1 MSPAASRIRDIL
13 APLALVAMVL
23 IGWEAA
29 VHLLQI
35 QAYVLPAP
43 TRIAQVLISDGQR
56 IIFPQLGITLFEIL
70 SGYALAILVAFVL
83 SVLIVYSNAFRRGV
97 LPLIVASQTIP
108 VIAIAPVLVIWFG
121 YNSIPRVII
130 TAIVAFF
137 PLTVAV
143 VTGLQAVDPLQLS
156 FFKTLKASPVQTF
169 FKLRFPIA
177 LPNIFAGL
185 KVAATLAVV
194 GATIS
199 EWVGASRG
207 LGYLIAQDTQQLNT
221 ARVFASLVVLGVCG
235 MALFGVVALIQRL
248 SMPWAYARPSIRRQR
263 QAIPVPLEASAAVP
277 IAAADTGVEA
287 RGTNDGR
294 QLKPAGS

>member
-1 MSPAASRIRDIL
+1 MKRTGSRLRDIASPIVL
-13 APLALVAMVL
+13 MLLVLGA
-23 IGWEAA
+23 WEAA
-29 VHLLQI
+29 VHLFRI
-35 QAYVLPAP
+35 QPYVLPPPSAVA
-43 TRIAQVLISDGQR
+43 RSLFNDGPR
-56 IIFPQLGITLFEIL
+56 VIFPQLGVTLVEIL
-70 SGYALAILVAFVL
+70 AGYSLAIFVAFIL
-83 SVLIVYSNAFRRGV
+83 SVLIVYWAAFRRGV

-121 YNSIPRVII
+121 YNATPRIII

-143 VTGLQAVDPLQLS
+143 VTGLQSVDPLLID
-156 FFKTLKASPVQTF
+156 FFRTLKATSIQAF

-207 LGYLIAQDTQQLNT
+207 LGYLVAQDTQQLNT
-221 ARVFASLVVLGVCG
+221 ARVFASLVILGLCG
-235 MALFGVVALIQRL
+235 MALFGIVSLIERI
-248 SMPWAYARPSIRRQR
+248 SMPWAFAKPRIRQR
-263 QAIPVPLEASAAVP
+263 KAPETPPEPPKAALERQRAG
-277 IAAADTGVEA
+277 TGA
-287 RGTNDGR
+287 
-294 QLKPAGS
+294 

>member
-1 MSPAASRIRDIL
+1 MKRTGSRFRDIASPIVL
-13 APLALVAMVL
+13 MLLVLGA
-23 IGWEAA
+23 WEAA
-29 VHLLQI
+29 VHLFKI
-35 QAYVLPAP
+35 QPYVLPPPSSVA
-43 TRIAQVLISDGQR
+43 RSLFNDGPR
-56 IIFPQLGITLFEIL
+56 VIFPQLGVTLVEIL
-70 SGYALAILVAFVL
+70 AGYSLAIVVAFIL
-83 SVLIVYSNAFRRGV
+83 SVLIVYWSAFRRGV

-121 YNSIPRVII
+121 YNATPRIII

-143 VTGLQAVDPLQLS
+143 VTGLQSVDPLLID
-156 FFKTLKASPVQTF
+156 FFRTLKATSIQAF

-221 ARVFASLVVLGVCG
+221 ARVFASLVILGLCG
-235 MALFGVVALIQRL
+235 MALFGIVSLIERL
-248 SMPWAYARPSIRRQR
+248 SMPWAYAKPRIRQR
-263 QAIPVPLEASAAVP
+263 KATLSTPPEP
-277 IAAADTGVEA
+277 PKAAAERQQAGTGA
-287 RGTNDGR
+287 
-294 QLKPAGS
+294 

>member
-1 MSPAASRIRDIL
+1 MKRSRLRDIASPIAL
-13 APLALVAMVL
+13 MALVLAA
-23 IGWEAA
+23 WEGA
-29 VHLLQI
+29 VHLFRI
-35 QAYVLPAP
+35 QPYVLPPP
-43 TRIAQVLISDGQR
+43 TMVLRALVNDGPR
-56 IIFPQLGITLFEIL
+56 VIFPQLGVTLVEIL
-70 SGYALAILVAFVL
+70 AGYALAIFVAFIL
-83 SVLIVYSNAFRRGV
+83 SVLIVYWAAFRRGV

-121 YNSIPRVII
+121 YNATPRIII

-143 VTGLQAVDPLQLS
+143 VTGLQGVDPLLID
-156 FFKTLKASPVQTF
+156 FFRTLKATSVQAF

-221 ARVFASLVVLGVCG
+221 ARVFASLVILGLCG
-235 MALFGVVALIQRL
+235 MALFGVVSLIERI
-248 SMPWAYARPSIRRQR
+248 SMPWAFAKPRIRQ
-263 QAIPVPLEASAAVP
+263 QKPAEASP
-277 IAAADTGVEA
+277 DRPKAAAERQQVGTG
-287 RGTNDGR
+287 T
-294 QLKPAGS
+294 

>member
-1 MSPAASRIRDIL
+1 MSTAFSRIRDIL
-13 APLALVAMVL
+13 APLALVVLVL
-23 IGWEAA
+23 IGWQAA
-29 VHLLQI
+29 VHLFQI

-43 TRIAQVLISDGQR
+43 TRIAQALISDGRR

-70 SGYALAILVAFVL
+70 SGFALAIVVAFVL

-121 YNSIPRVII
+121 YNSIPRIMI

-143 VTGLQAVDPLQLS
+143 VTGLQAVDPLQLA
-156 FFKTLKASPVQTF
+156 FFKTLKATPLQTF

-221 ARVFASLVVLGVCG
+221 ARVFASLVVLGLCG
-235 MALFGVVALIQRL
+235 MALFGVVSLIQRL
-248 SMPWAYARPSIRRQR
+248 CMPWAYARLRIRRHKER
-263 QAIPVPLEASAAVP
+263 IPVPREAAVSAP
-277 IAAADTGVEA
+277 TAATG
-287 RGTNDGR
+287 
-294 QLKPAGS
+294 AGS

>member
-1 MSPAASRIRDIL
+1 MKRSRFRDI
-13 APLALVAMVL
+13 ASPVALMVL
-23 IGWEAA
+23 VLAAWEAA
-29 VHLLQI
+29 VHLFKI
-35 QAYVLPAP
+35 QPYVLPP
-43 TRIAQVLISDGQR
+43 PSMVLRALVNDGPR
-56 IIFPQLGITLFEIL
+56 IIFPQLGVTLVEIL
-70 SGYALAILVAFVL
+70 AGYFLAIFVAFVL
-83 SVLIVYSNAFRRGV
+83 SVLIVYWAAFRRGV

-121 YNSIPRVII
+121 YNATPRIII

-143 VTGLQAVDPLQLS
+143 VTGLQSVDPLLID
-156 FFKTLKASPVQTF
+156 FFRTLKATSVQAF

-221 ARVFASLVVLGVCG
+221 ARVFASLVILGLCG
-235 MALFGVVALIQRL
+235 MALFGIVGLIERI
-248 SMPWAYARPSIRRQR
+248 SMPWAFAKPRIRQKKTSETPPDQPGTATARQ
-263 QAIPVPLEASAAVP
+263 QAQ
-277 IAAADTGVEA
+277 TGA
-287 RGTNDGR
+287 
-294 QLKPAGS
+294 

>member
-1 MSPAASRIRDIL
+1 MKKTGSRLRDIASPIVL
-13 APLALVAMVL
+13 MLLVLGA
-23 IGWEAA
+23 WEAA
-29 VHLLQI
+29 VHLFKI
-35 QAYVLPAP
+35 QPYVLPPPSSVA
-43 TRIAQVLISDGQR
+43 RSLFNDGPR
-56 IIFPQLGITLFEIL
+56 VIFPQLGVTLVEIL
-70 SGYALAILVAFVL
+70 AGYSLAIFVAFIL
-83 SVLIVYSNAFRRGV
+83 SVLIVYWAAFRRGV

-121 YNSIPRVII
+121 YNATPRIII

-143 VTGLQAVDPLQLS
+143 VTGLQSVDPLLID
-156 FFKTLKASPVQTF
+156 FFRTLKATSIQAF

-221 ARVFASLVVLGVCG
+221 ARVFASLVILGLCG
-235 MALFGVVALIQRL
+235 MALFGVVSLIERI
-248 SMPWAYARPSIRRQR
+248 SMPWAFAKPRIRQR
-263 QAIPVPLEASAAVP
+263 KASP
-277 IAAADTGVEA
+277 EPPPGPPKAAAKRQEAGTGA
-287 RGTNDGR
+287 
-294 QLKPAGS
+294 

>member
-1 MSPAASRIRDIL
+1 MSTAFSRIRDIL
-13 APLALVAMVL
+13 APLALVVLVL
-23 IGWEAA
+23 IGWQAA
-29 VHLLQI
+29 VHLFQI

-43 TRIAQVLISDGQR
+43 TRIAQALISDGRR

-70 SGYALAILVAFVL
+70 SGFALAIVVAFVL

-121 YNSIPRVII
+121 YNSIPRIMI

-143 VTGLQAVDPLQLS
+143 VTGLQAVDPLQLA
-156 FFKTLKASPVQTF
+156 FFKTLKATPLQTF

-221 ARVFASLVVLGVCG
+221 ARVFASLVVLGFCG
-235 MALFGVVALIQRL
+235 MALFGVVSLAQRL
-248 SMPWAYARPSIRRQR
+248 CMPWARARLRIRRQKER
-263 QAIPVPLEASAAVP
+263 IPVPREAAVSAP
-277 IAAADTGVEA
+277 SATAGAGVEA
-287 RGTNDGR
+287 RGNTNGR
-294 QLKPAGS
+294 QLTPAGS

>member
-1 MSPAASRIRDIL
+1 MNQSMSRVRDIV
-13 APLALVAMVL
+13 APLLLVALVLV
-23 IGWEAA
+23 GWEAA
-29 VHLLQI
+29 VHLFKI
-35 QAYVLPAP
+35 QAYVLPPP
-43 TRIAQVLISDGQR
+43 TRIAQVLVSDGQR
-56 IIFPQLGITLFEIL
+56 VIFPQLGVTLFEIL
-70 SGYALAILVAFVL
+70 SGYGLAIVVAFVL
-83 SVLIVYSNAFRRGV
+83 SVFIVYSNAFRRGV

-108 VIAIAPVLVIWFG
+108 VVAIAPVLVIWFG
-121 YNSIPRVII
+121 YNSIPRIMI

-235 MALFGVVALIQRL
+235 MALFGVVSLIQRF
-248 SMPWAYARPSIRRQR
+248 SMPWAYARPRIRRQK
-263 QAIPVPLEASAAVP
+263 QAIPVPQKVPASSLASPAGAG
-277 IAAADTGVEA
+277 IGA
-287 RGTNDGR
+287 RGSNDGR
-294 QLKPAGS
+294 QLRPAGS

>member
-1 MSPAASRIRDIL
+1 MSRSKSRARDIL
-13 APLALVAMVL
+13 APLMLVALVL

-29 VHLLQI
+29 VHLLKI

-43 TRIAQVLISDGQR
+43 TRIALVLVSDGQR
-56 IIFPQLGITLFEIL
+56 VIFPQLGITLFEII
-70 SGYALAILVAFVL
+70 SGYALAIVVAFVL

-108 VIAIAPVLVIWFG
+108 VVAIAPVLVIWFG
-121 YNSIPRVII
+121 YNSIPRIII

-143 VTGLQAVDPLQLS
+143 VTGLQSVDPLQLS
-156 FFKTLKASPVQTF
+156 FFRTLKATPVQVF

-199 EWVGASRG
+199 EWVGASSG

-221 ARVFASLVVLGVCG
+221 ARVFAGLVVLGVCG
-235 MALFGVVALIQRL
+235 MTLFGVVSLIQRL
-248 SMPWAYARPSIRRQR
+248 CMPWAYARPRIRRQKER
-263 QAIPVPLEASAAVP
+263 IPVPQKAAISAP
-277 IAAADTGVEA
+277 PAAAGTG
-287 RGTNDGR
+287 R
-294 QLKPAGS
+294 

>member
-1 MSPAASRIRDIL
+1 MKRSTSRTRDIL
-13 APLALVAMVL
+13 APLVLVALVL

-29 VHLLQI
+29 VHLFNI
-35 QAYVLPAP
+35 QAYVLPPP
-43 TRIAQVLISDGQR
+43 TRIAQVLMSDGQR
-56 IIFPQLGITLFEIL
+56 VIFPQLGVTLFEIL
-70 SGYALAILVAFVL
+70 SGYALAIVVAFGL

-121 YNSIPRVII
+121 YNSIPRIMI

-143 VTGLQAVDPLQLS
+143 VTGLQAVDPLQLA
-156 FFKTLKASPVQTF
+156 FFKTLKATPVQTF

-199 EWVGASRG
+199 EWVGASQG

-221 ARVFASLVVLGVCG
+221 ARVFASLVVLGICG
-235 MALFGVVALIQRL
+235 MALFGLVALVQRL
-248 SMPWAYARPSIRRQR
+248 CMPWAHARPRIRRQK
-263 QAIPVPLEASAAVP
+263 QAIPVPHKASAAAPSAV
-277 IAAADTGVEA
+277 TGAGIGA
-287 RGTNDGR
+287 RGSNDGR
-294 QLKPAGS
+294 QLRPAGS

>member
-1 MSPAASRIRDIL
+1 MSTPTSRIRDIL
-13 APLALVAMVL
+13 APLVLVALVL

-29 VHLLQI
+29 VRLFNI

-43 TRIAQVLISDGQR
+43 TRIAQVLFADGQR
-56 IIFPQLGITLFEIL
+56 IILPQLGITLFEIL
-70 SGYALAILVAFVL
+70 AGFGLAIVVAFVL

-121 YNSIPRVII
+121 YNSIPRIMI

-137 PLTVAV
+137 PMTVAV
-143 VTGLQAVDPLQLS
+143 VTGLQAVDPLQLA
-156 FFKTLKASPVQTF
+156 FFKTLRASPIQTF

-221 ARVFASLVVLGVCG
+221 ARVFASLVVLGLCG
-235 MALFGVVALIQRL
+235 MALFGVVALVQRL
-248 SMPWAYARPSIRRQR
+248 SMPWAYARPRIRRQK
-263 QAIPVPLEASAAVP
+263 QAIPVPLTATAPAPSAA
-277 IAAADTGVEA
+277 AGAGVGA
-287 RGTNDGR
+287 RGNDGR
-294 QLKPAGS
+294 RLTPAGS

>member
-1 MSPAASRIRDIL
+1 MKRSTSRTRDIL
-13 APLALVAMVL
+13 APLVLVALVL

-29 VHLLQI
+29 VHLFQI
-35 QAYVLPAP
+35 QAYVLPPP
-43 TRIAQVLISDGQR
+43 TRIAQVLVSDGQR

-70 SGYALAILVAFVL
+70 SGYALAIVVAFVL

-121 YNSIPRVII
+121 YNSIPRIMI

-156 FFKTLKASPVQTF
+156 FFKTLKATPIQTF

-221 ARVFASLVVLGVCG
+221 ARVFASLVVLGLCG
-235 MALFGVVALIQRL
+235 MALFGLVALVQRF
-248 SMPWAYARPSIRRQR
+248 SMPWAYARPHIRRQK
-263 QAIPVPLEASAAVP
+263 QAIPVPLKASAAVP
-277 IAAADTGVEA
+277 SAAAGAGVGA
-287 RGTNDGR
+287 RGSTDGR
-294 QLKPAGS
+294 QLTPAGS

>member
-1 MSPAASRIRDIL
+1 MRRTRDIL
-13 APLALVAMVL
+13 APLILVALVL

-29 VHLLQI
+29 VHLFSI

-43 TRIAQVLISDGQR
+43 TRIAQVLVSDGRR

-70 SGYALAILVAFVL
+70 SGYALAIAVAFVL

-121 YNSIPRVII
+121 YNSIPRIII

-143 VTGLQAVDPLQLS
+143 VTGLQAVDPLQLA
-156 FFKTLKASPVQTF
+156 FFRTLKATPVQVF

-199 EWVGASRG
+199 EWVGASSG

-221 ARVFASLVVLGVCG
+221 ARVFAGLVVLGVCG
-235 MALFGVVALIQRL
+235 MTLFGIVSLVQRL
-248 SMPWAYARPSIRRQR
+248 CMPWAYARPRFRRQKER
-263 QAIPVPLEASAAVP
+263 IPVPQNAAVSLPSAA
-277 IAAADTGVEA
+277 AGTG
-287 RGTNDGR
+287 
-294 QLKPAGS
+294 S

>member
-1 MSPAASRIRDIL
+1 MSTAGSRIRDIL
-13 APLALVAMVL
+13 APLMLVALVL

-29 VHLLQI
+29 VHLLKI

-43 TRIAQVLISDGQR
+43 TRIAQVLISDARR
-56 IIFPQLGITLFEIL
+56 IILPQLGITLFEIL
-70 SGYALAILVAFVL
+70 AGYALAIVVAFGL

-108 VIAIAPVLVIWFG
+108 VVAIAPVLVIWFG
-121 YNSIPRVII
+121 YNSIPRIMI

-143 VTGLQAVDPLQLS
+143 VTGLQAVDPLQLA

-221 ARVFASLVVLGVCG
+221 ARVFASLVVLGLCG
-235 MALFGVVALIQRL
+235 MALFGLVALVQRF
-248 SMPWAYARPSIRRQR
+248 SMPWAYARPRIRRQK
-263 QAIPVPLEASAAVP
+263 QAIPVPLKASASAP
-277 IAAADTGVEA
+277 SAAAGAGVEA
-287 RGTNDGR
+287 RV
-294 QLKPAGS
+294 Q